1 MKTASKLLYT
11 IGLVFAYL
19 GLVSCLIV
27 TLVGGIWASG
37 AMDEIAASVPTASGP
52 IDGVPASV
60 VGGVLLVVGIIATV
74 LQLVVIICGHK
85 CIKALNNGVV
95 ENWPHILAIVI
106 GAVGGDIFFLI
117 AGILGLIGENE
128 N

>member
-19 GLVSCLIV
+19 GLISCLIV
-27 TLVGGIWASG
+27 TIAGGIMSSG
-37 AMDEIAASVPTASGP
+37 AMDEIAASVPNVSGP
-52 IDGVPASV
+52 VDGVPASV
-60 VGGVLLVVGIIATV
+60 LGGVLLVVGIIATV

-106 GAVGGDIFFLI
+106 GAIGGDIFFLI